1 MDERVKRIGI
11 IAVAG
16 VLLAVF
22 AYAGYGAYQKR
33 ELRARVVDAVAKAS
47 RQLDETLV
55 IDVIAPPAAIAGRLE
70 AGVARSEELLQQL
83 RALAARRDPDLVEAA
98 DPYVASVLEVLRRQA
113 GAVRYRARFVED
125 REALKE
131 HMARVG
137 TRSENWAAEAIRLK
151 KQLEQ
156 DNFDYQLTVAS
167 LGNMLAGLL
176 DARRKIE
183 AQLPA
188 VALPE
193 EAALVRARE
202 RSLAA
207 AGTAKQEL
215 ENARRLVP
223 PG

>member
-1 MDERVKRIGI
+1 MKRIGI
-11 IAVAG
+11 LAVAG
-16 VLLAVF
+16 LLLAVF

-47 RQLDETLV
+47 RELEETLI
-55 IDVIAPPAAIAGRLE
+55 IDVLTPPAAIAPRLD
-70 AGVARSEELLQQL
+70 AGVTRAEEQLQQL
-83 RALAARRDPDLVEAA
+83 RALAARRDPVLVEAA

-113 GAVRYRARFVED
+113 GAVRHRARFIAD
-125 REALKE
+125 RDALNE

-156 DNFDYQLTVAS
+156 DNFDYQLTVTS

-176 DARRKIE
+176 DARRKIA

-188 VALPE
+188 VTLPE
-193 EAALVRARE
+193 EAAVVRARE

-207 AGTAKQEL
+207 AGTVKQEL
-215 ENARRLVP
+215 ENARRLVA